1 MKPGSKGWKNLM
13 AKLYGIGASI
23 VIIGALFKINH
34 YPGADVML
42 LVGLTTEAIIFFF
55 SAFEPP
61 HEDPDWSLVYPE
73 LATPGD
79 AGKLQKEPT
88 KQLDDMLSKANI
100 DEALISRLGDGM
112 RHLGDQAAKMG
123 EAADVGAAAQN
134 YSDSLA
140 EASNHVKELSASYQH
155 VSESLTGLKNAGDM
169 SDTVGAAMQQ
179 MSDNLTSLND
189 MYAGQLKQLQMNSQ
203 LYSSMGELVQNLND
217 SVEDTK
223 SYKENIAELAKN
235 LSSLNTVYSNML
247 NAMGR

>member
-34 YPGADVML
+34 YTGADVML

-140 EASNHVKELSASYQH
+140 EASNHVKELSASYQN

-179 MSDNLTSLND
+179 MSENLTSLND
-189 MYAGQLKQLQMNSQ
+189 MYAGQLKQLQLNSQ

-223 SYKENIAELAKN
+223 SYKENIAELSKN
-235 LSSLNTVYSNML
+235 LASLNTVYSNML

>member
-34 YPGADVML
+34 YTGADVML

-179 MSDNLTSLND
+179 MSENLTSLND

-223 SYKENIAELAKN
+223 SYKENIAELSKN
-235 LSSLNTVYSNML
+235 LASLNTVYSNML

>member
-34 YPGADVML
+34 YTGADVML

-140 EASNHVKELSASYQH
+140 EASNHVKELSASYQN

-223 SYKENIAELAKN
+223 SYKENIAELSKN
-235 LSSLNTVYSNML
+235 LASLNTVYSNML